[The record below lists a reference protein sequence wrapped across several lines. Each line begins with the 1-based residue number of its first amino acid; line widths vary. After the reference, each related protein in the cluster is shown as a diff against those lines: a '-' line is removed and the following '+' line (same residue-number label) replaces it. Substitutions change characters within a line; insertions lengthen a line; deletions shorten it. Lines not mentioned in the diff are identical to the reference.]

1 MASGAAEHELCNA
14 LGMPRRPRQSH
25 PWESEL
31 LRLGRRLVRDAATT
45 GTQLALGGFESIESA
60 LSQAVAPAT
69 DRRRLRLVAD
79 HGRLVPDCLAGE

>member
-1 MASGAAEHELCNA
+1 
-14 LGMPRRPRQSH
+14 MPRRRTPSN

-60 LSQAVAPAT
+60 LSQAVSP
-69 DRRRLRLVAD
+69 DGGSRRLRLVAAD
-79 HGRLVPDCLAGE
+79 GRLMPDCLGGE

>member
-1 MASGAAEHELCNA
+1 
-14 LGMPRRPRQSH
+14 MPSRRTPSN

-60 LSQAVAPAT
+60 LSQAVSP
-69 DRRRLRLVAD
+69 DRTGRRLRLVAT
-79 HGRLVPDCLAGE
+79 HGRLVPDCLGGE

>member
-1 MASGAAEHELCNA
+1 
-14 LGMPRRPRQSH
+14 MPRRRTPSN

-60 LSQAVAPAT
+60 LSQAVSP
-69 DRRRLRLVAD
+69 DRGGRRLRLVAA
-79 HGRLVPDCLAGE
+79 HGRLMPDCMGGE